1 MIIAVDFDGTI
12 VEHRYPEIGR
22 EIPFA
27 VETLKKLIEDR
38 HQLILWS
45 VREGRLLDEAVEW
58 CRQRGVEFY
67 AVNKDFPE
75 EDTDKNRHY
84 SHVRAAQPEGVC
96 RYVHRRP
103 QLGRTSGLGYHLPDD
118 QRKEKHGATVTGR
131 MGRRPTRGTKEEKEM
146 VVLTS
151 IPFSFRTLYIK
162 KVSILIIKMVL
173 TEITTASVPG
183 F

>member
-45 VREGRLLDEAVEW
+45 VREGRGRRMVPPKRSRVL
-58 CRQRGVEFY
+58 CRKQGLSGRGHRQ
-67 AVNKDFPE
+67 KP
-75 EDTDKNRHY
+75 TL
-84 SHVRAAQPEGVC
+84 QPQAES
-96 RYVHRRP
+96 RLVHRRP

-162 KVSILIIKMVL
+162 RYQSLSSKWS
-173 TEITTASVPG
+173 SRR
-183 F
+183 